1 MTEQRKLILL
11 ANDDGYSAPGINR
24 LMEWLTPIA
33 DVFVM
38 APDRARSGAAGSITS
53 EIPITCNKISEA
65 PGLTVYSCS
74 GTPVDCVKLAVDEI
88 MPRRPD
94 LVVSGINH
102 GDNATINVHY
112 SGTMGA
118 ALEAAMLRLKSVAF
132 SLCDHRL
139 DADFTPL
146 RPYVERI
153 TREALMRPMPELTCL
168 NVNFPLAPEFEGVRI
183 CRMCK
188 CLWSKEYEKYT
199 NPRRGNS
206 YYFLTGNCT
215 NMEPDREDTDRWAL
229 EHGYV
234 AITPTQIDVT
244 AYHLAED
251 MKNWDIF

>member
-24 LMEWLTPIA
+24 LMEWLTSIA

-102 GDNATINVHY
+102 GDNAAINVHY
-112 SGTMGA
+112 SGT
-118 ALEAAMLRLKSVAF
+118 
-132 SLCDHRL
+132 
-139 DADFTPL
+139 
-146 RPYVERI
+146 I
-153 TREALMRPMPELTCL
+153 
-168 NVNFPLAPEFEGVRI
+168 
-183 CRMCK
+183 
-188 CLWSKEYEKYT
+188 
-199 NPRRGNS
+199 
-206 YYFLTGNCT
+206 
-215 NMEPDREDTDRWAL
+215 
-229 EHGYV
+229 
-234 AITPTQIDVT
+234 
-244 AYHLAED
+244 
-251 MKNWDIF
+251 

>member
-11 ANDDGYSAPGINR
+11 TNDDGYSAPGINR
-24 LMEWLTPIA
+24 LMEWLTPFA

-53 EIPITCNKISEA
+53 EIPITCNKISET
-65 PGLTVYSCS
+65 PGLTIYGCS

-102 GDNATINVHY
+102 GDNSAINVHY

-118 ALEAAMLRLKSVAF
+118 ALEAAMLRFKAVAF
-132 SLCDHRL
+132 SLCDHRYT
-139 DADFTPL
+139 ADFSPL

-153 TREALMRPMPELTCL
+153 VHEALVRDMPAMTCL
-168 NVNFPLAPEFEGVRI
+168 NVNFPLAPEFRGVKI
-183 CRMCK
+183 CRMCN

-199 NPRRGNS
+199 SPKGGRE

-215 NMEPDREDTDRWAL
+215 NTEPDRNDTDRWAL
-229 EHGYV
+229 ANGYV
-234 AITPTQIDVT
+234 AVTPTQVDVT
-244 AYHLAED
+244 AYAFARELE
-251 MKNWDIF
+251 NWNID